1 MCQEK
6 RAIRYAG
13 FGYSLARM
21 IEKGGR
27 DGKKY
32 LSTIEMFVSCAHFGQ
47 IWLTYNA
54 HFPYTPC

>member
-6 RAIRYAG
+6 SATRYAG

-21 IEKGGR
+21 IEKDGR

-32 LSTIEMFVSCAHFGQ
+32 LSTIEMFVSCAHFG
-47 IWLTYNA
+47 
-54 HFPYTPC
+54 